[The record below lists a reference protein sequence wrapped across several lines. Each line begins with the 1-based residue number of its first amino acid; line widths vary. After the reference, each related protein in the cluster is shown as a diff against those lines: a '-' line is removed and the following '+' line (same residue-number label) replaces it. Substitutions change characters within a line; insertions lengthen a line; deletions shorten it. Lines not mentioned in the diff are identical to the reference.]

1 MTTELHLTFP
11 DPNHFMVKFDDEDTE
26 AIEFIPPYSDEDRE
40 RLQWYLE
47 QYPVRYMTE
56 IDDQKAEDIADCL
69 QKQGEKLF
77 EAVFTKRN
85 AQRIFNTFQDNT
97 EPGRMLTVSSR
108 HPEILSLPW
117 ELLRD
122 TEGVYLFNENPRI
135 SIRRKLSGARGGR
148 RAMRVKPK
156 NCLNLLFVVSRPDE
170 AAFLDPR
177 TEPCAVMDALEL
189 KAADRVNAEFLRP
202 ATLQNLVERLEDD
215 DKPLIN
221 IIHFDGHG
229 AFDHDGSYADNADK
243 TISPDTLEGLKKDEI
258 ETAGMGYLL
267 FEEDEG
273 SKALVSAAMLGEML
287 HRKSVSLVVLSAC
300 QSAVM
305 AGDDAMGSVAARLTH
320 AGIPAVLAM
329 THSVLIDTTRALF
342 GAFYEN
348 LVKGKGIGQSLD
360 NARRRLFMNPDRG
373 ERQRGKKRITLKLHD
388 WFLPALYQSGKDT
401 SLLTDKTPEPVEDA
415 AQVNLPALQ
424 EAGFFGRTRELWDIE
439 RAFVHGTRR
448 FTISGF
454 GGQGKTYLAIE
465 AGLWLCRTGMFEK
478 VCFVDYAA
486 FQGVDAVSMA
496 VSTLSAV
503 LEKNLTDAKA
513 AKAALKEIRTLLI
526 LDNLESLQ
534 PEPLQELLSEA
545 KPWSE
550 AGESRVL
557 ITTRMPD
564 FGHPDYPA
572 EASRQHIVMQ
582 LKGLGQEDCLTYFQ
596 SLMKLP
602 PKPAFE
608 LPRRDAL
615 LEFFKLVDFHPLS
628 IGLLAKQLKT
638 RRIGELGKRLEELVK
653 VMPDNP
659 LLASLNLSLEK
670 LDQEALKQLPGLGVF
685 QGGAMEHI
693 LLEITEFSE
702 KQWQKLRPGLETTGL
717 IEPEHLSDVTV
728 PYLKFHP
735 TLAPALWQR
744 LSSHEQ
750 DALLAR
756 HRQEYYDF
764 SGYLYNEDKRNP
776 HQIRAVVLRELANL
790 LFAVNGALD
799 AEEEYAVEF
808 VNNVNWFLNFFGLRR
823 DRDALS
829 QRAQQEVGETGSRKW
844 YLARSNLGEQ
854 LLSAGRYR
862 KAAQVFEEV
871 LAGLDRSP
879 SYERCLTLT
888 RLGQCLCFQGQ
899 AAQAVEQYR
908 KGLATA
914 GKLEP
919 SDILKRHTGVLHTD
933 LADALTDMG
942 DYEGAKT
949 AYEKS
954 LSLKKKFGGDSRG
967 EGVVLGQLGT
977 LAMRQGNL
985 KEATKRHLDAL
996 AIFRQLNEPEAEAV
1010 SWHQLGIVYRRLK
1023 QWDAAEQA
1031 YRQSAQIEES
1041 RDNLKGA
1048 AESWGNLAGVMKNAG
1063 KLDEAEAWYRKALKA
1078 DRRIGN
1084 KQDIAIDLSNLADL
1098 LQTCYPF
1105 RLSEARLMAEEALA
1119 IRKTIDPGVAE
1130 IWKTYNILAKIAEKQ
1145 KDTRQAKEFRKL
1157 AREAWENFEGA
1168 QYELQK
1174 HAELIA
1180 AIVAAVKQPEIREQ
1194 LKPILEELEKIG
1206 WNNLVA
1212 AIRKIWDA
1220 ERNEDV
1226 LCEPLGFKESMIVSA
1241 VLAGLSEA

>member
-11 DPNHFMVKFDDEDTE
+11 DPNHFIIKFDYDDTE
-26 AIEFIPPYSDEDRE
+26 TIEFISPFSDEDRE
-40 RLQWYLE
+40 RIQWYLE
-47 QYPVRYMTE
+47 KYPAYYMTE
-56 IDDQKAEDIADCL
+56 IDDQKAEGIAYNL
-69 QKQGEKLF
+69 QIWGEKLF
-77 EAVFTKRN
+77 EAVFAESDARRMFN
-85 AQRIFNTFQDNT
+85 AFQDNA
-97 EPGRMLTVSSR
+97 EPGRLITVSSR

-117 ELLRD
+117 ELLRE
-122 TEGVYLFNENPRI
+122 TKGVYLFNENPRI
-135 SIRRKLSGARGGR
+135 SIRRSLSGARGGR
-148 RAMRVKPK
+148 RAVRVKPK
-156 NCLNLLFVVSRPDE
+156 DRLNLLFVVSRPDE

-202 ATLQNLVERLEDD
+202 ATLQNLVDRLEDD
-215 DKPLIN
+215 DKPLID

-229 AFDHDGSYADNADK
+229 AFDYDGTFADDADK
-243 TISPDTLEGLKKDEI
+243 TISPETLEGLKKDET
-258 ETAGMGYLL
+258 ETAGMRFLL

-273 SKALVSAAMLGEML
+273 SKALVSASMLGEML

-300 QSAVM
+300 QSAAM

-360 NARRRLFMNPDRG
+360 NARRRLYMNPDRG
-373 ERQRGKKRITLKLHD
+373 ERQREKKRITLKLHD
-388 WFLPALYQSGKDT
+388 WFLPALYQSGKDA

-415 AQVNLPALQ
+415 AQGNLPELQ

-465 AGLWLCRTGMFEK
+465 AGFWLCRTGMFEK

-486 FQGVDAVSMA
+486 FQGIDAVSMA
-496 VSTLSAV
+496 VSTMSAV

-526 LDNLESLQ
+526 LDNLESLP
-534 PEPLQELLSEA
+534 PEPLQELLCAA

-550 AGESRVL
+550 AGRSRVL

-564 FGHPDYPA
+564 FSHPAYPA

-582 LKGLGQEDCLTYFQ
+582 LKGLGQEDCLAYFQ

-628 IGLLAKQLKT
+628 VGLLAKQLKT
-638 RRIGELGKRLEELVK
+638 RRIAELGERLEELVK
-653 VMPDNP
+653 TTPDNP
-659 LLASLNLSLEK
+659 LLASLNLSLER

-685 QGGAMEHI
+685 QGGAMERE
-693 LLEITEFSE
+693 LLEITEISQE
-702 KQWQKLRPGLETTGL
+702 QWHKLRPALETAGL
-717 IEPEHLSDVTV
+717 IHPESMPGVNV

-744 LSSHEQ
+744 LSSQ
-750 DALLAR
+750 KQVALLAR
-756 HRQEYYDF
+756 HRQQYYQLSRF
-764 SGYLYNEDKRNP
+764 LYHEDNRNP
-776 HQIRAVVLRELANL
+776 HQARAIVLRELANL

-799 AEEEYAVEF
+799 AEEEYAVDF
-808 VNNVNWFLNFFGLRR
+808 VNRVNRFLNYFGLRR
-823 DRDALS
+823 DEDALS
-829 QRAQQEVGETGSRKW
+829 QRAQQAAGEAGSQKW
-844 YLARSNLGEQ
+844 FLARSNLGQQ
-854 LLSAGRYR
+854 LFSTGKYR
-862 KAAQVFEEV
+862 EAARVFEEV
-871 LAGLDRSP
+871 LAGLGQSP
-879 SYERCLTLT
+879 SYEHCLTLG
-888 RLGQCLCFQGQ
+888 RLGRCLRYQGQ
-899 AAQAVEQYR
+899 AAQAAEQYR
-908 KGLATA
+908 RGLATA

-919 SDILKRHTGVLHTD
+919 SDSVKRHTGALHTD
-933 LADALTDMG
+933 LATALRNMG
-942 DYEGAKT
+942 DYDGAKT
-949 AYEKS
+949 AYEAG
-954 LSLKKKFGGDSRG
+954 LAIDEELEDHRG
-967 EGVVLGQLGT
+967 AAISNGQLGT
-977 LAMRQGNL
+977 LAMLQGNL
-985 KEATKRHLDAL
+985 QEAAQRYLDAL
-996 AIFRQLNEPEAEAV
+996 ATFQKLNEPESEAV
-1010 SWHQLGIVYRRLK
+1010 IWNQLGLIHK
-1023 QWDAAEQA
+1023 EAEQWDAAEQA
-1031 YRQSAQIEES
+1031 FRKSAQINES
-1041 RDNLKGA
+1041 QGNLKGA
-1048 AESWGNLAGVMKNAG
+1048 AVSWGNLAVVMQNVG
-1063 KLDEAEAWYRKALKA
+1063 KPDEAETWYRKAIEGSKA
-1078 DRRIGN
+1078 AG
-1084 KQDIAIDLSNLADL
+1084 DILNLSKWFNNLANL
-1098 LQTCYPF
+1098 LQACYPN

-1119 IRKTIDPGVAE
+1119 IDKTLDPGAAE

-1145 KDTRQAKEFRKL
+1145 KDTQQAKEFRKL
-1157 AREAWENFEGA
+1157 AREAWANFKGA

-1180 AIVAAVKQPEIREQ
+1180 AVVAAVKQPEIREQ
-1194 LKPILEELEKIG
+1194 LKPILEEKEKSG
-1206 WNNLVA
+1206 GKNLIA
-1212 AIRKIWDA
+1212 AIRKIWDG
-1220 ERNEDV
+1220 ERDEDV
-1226 LCEPLGFKESMIVSA
+1226 LCEPLDLEDSMIIST
-1241 VLAGLSEA
+1241 VLAELSEA